1 MGMCGTQ
8 ASQKLVETCS
18 FYGGLGFV
26 LPGKDAGCHGMGC
39 TVTDALRNEQWREGS
54 PSLMTAP

>member
-39 TVTDALRNEQWREGS
+39 TVTGAVLEMNSGERVHHR
-54 PSLMTAP
+54 